1 MTPMV
6 IEQLAAMDSEYTLTG
21 FPLQVDV
28 RPEALPLIYIDNV
41 THEGRVG
48 YTVLQPMSVYY
59 QGEKQ
64 ILLVELGFAKAPSTR
79 DRLPPVNS
87 IGASENLVGRVYE
100 RSINPLSSDV
110 MQEPMLEGIRIQNL
124 NIQQLSEVLDT
135 PLFGFVLQ
143 PFALPSNHLPRIW
156 SPYPM
161 TSQKHFGYAFQWF
174 GMAVVYALLVVLFVV
189 RKRKVKE

>member
-1 MTPMV
+1 M
-6 IEQLAAMDSEYTLTG
+6 
-21 FPLQVDV
+21 
-28 RPEALPLIYIDNV
+28 
-41 THEGRVG
+41 
-48 YTVLQPMSVYY
+48 
-59 QGEKQ
+59 
-64 ILLVELGFAKAPSTR
+64 
-79 DRLPPVNS
+79 
-87 IGASENLVGRVYE
+87 VGRVYE

-143 PFALPSNHLPRIW
+143 PFALPNNHLPRIW